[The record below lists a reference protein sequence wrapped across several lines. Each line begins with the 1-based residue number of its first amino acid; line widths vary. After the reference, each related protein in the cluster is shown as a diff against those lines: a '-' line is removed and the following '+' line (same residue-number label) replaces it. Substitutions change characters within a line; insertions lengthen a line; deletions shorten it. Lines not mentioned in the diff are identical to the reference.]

1 MFKSVLQEVVENT
14 EGGVSSILMG
24 FDGITVESYS
34 KREGDF
40 NAEDVGMEY
49 SVILGNVK
57 QAAESLNIGTAR
69 EVAIQAERMTAII
82 RLLNDE
88 YFVALL
94 VMPGGNYGKG
104 RYMLRV
110 NEDKLIQNLG

>member
-1 MFKSVLQEVVENT
+1 MFKNVLQEVVENT

-34 KREGDF
+34 KQEGEF
-40 NAEDVGMEY
+40 NAEDIGMEY

-57 QAAESLNIGTAR
+57 QATESLNIGETR
-69 EVAIQAERMTAII
+69 EMAIQAERMTAVI

-94 VMPGGNYGKG
+94 IRPGGNFGKA
-104 RYMLRV
+104 RFLLRM
-110 NEDKLIQNLG
+110 NAQQLIEGLK